1 MDQSSYKD
9 DKKRMEE
16 MLLERMNKVINS
28 ELSGDGLE
36 QDERSKKRSIRNTF
50 NF

>member
-28 ELSGDGLE
+28 ELRGDGLE